1 MDMCWSKGPC
11 ASGTGG
17 LQGSRK
23 GAEVAQRALDKER
36 CWRKGRFKDRGAGDI
51 VWIGKAL
58 EWAERGTGS
67 CGKGWSATQA
77 ERLQGEVETSRVTEL
92 VVRGLPCRK
101 GSYQEQQP
109 LHGAGSESAGLDPGM
124 S

>member
-36 CWRKGRFKDRGAGDI
+36 CWRKGRFKDRGAGDV

-58 EWAERGTGS
+58 EGAERETGS
-67 CGKGWSATQA
+67 CGKGWSTTQA
-77 ERLQGEVETSRVTEL
+77 ERLQGEVETSKVTEPGC
-92 VVRGLPCRK
+92 RGLPCRN
-101 GSYQEQQP
+101 GSHQEP
-109 LHGAGSESAGLDPGM
+109 
-124 S
+124 